1 MSRAKNSPE
10 MEESSWGYRNKELSY
25 VPLLIPP
32 LLLGEMEKG
41 ANSTSPPLNLRGG
54 EEESKVK

>member
-1 MSRAKNSPE
+1 MGGFLKW
-10 MEESSWGYRNKELSY
+10 SWGYRDKELSY
-25 VPLLIPP
+25 VPLLTPP

-41 ANSTSPPLNLRGG
+41 ANFILPPLNLRGG